1 MKTASVRK
9 TISSAPLPPSGE
21 EPNNDSI
28 KCIGTSSLAESS
40 ETHGTGPGVIS
51 LVLPIFTDVRSPH
64 EMNQANKSNKIET
77 WELVI
82 TRIAAVQVVG

>member
-1 MKTASVRK
+1 
-9 TISSAPLPPSGE
+9 
-21 EPNNDSI
+21 
-28 KCIGTSSLAESS
+28 
-40 ETHGTGPGVIS
+40 
-51 LVLPIFTDVRSPH
+51 VLPIFTDVRSPH